1 MPKFSRVSII
11 KAAKM
16 SLIPAD
22 RKKNDEISLALSSAV
37 EDMAMR
43 LYGAGIVAY
52 TTEEMA
58 AGTRTVDLRGENDD
72 LDHILFL
79 NITTNT
85 SSPLIDYKSR
95 TYFLRKLNAPNTPA
109 GIPEFYTVLTDD
121 DDGYPTIKFN
131 CPTSEAYTLEIYYF
145 PEGSPENISRFKN
158 PICLIHGTVAYFYG
172 AETERGAAA
181 YANFEKLVGIARAAD
196 KYPAHRTQKFAP
208 SRAEEQFRDAR
219 NSFRRRRA

>member
-1 MPKFSRVSII
+1 
-11 KAAKM
+11 M

-22 RKKNDEISLALSSAV
+22 RKKNDQIGLALSAAT

-52 TTEEMA
+52 TTEDVT
-58 AGTRTVDLRGENDD
+58 AGSRTVDLRGENDD
-72 LDHILFL
+72 LRHILFL

-85 SSPLIDYKSR
+85 STYLIEYKSR
-95 TYFLRKLNAPNTPA
+95 TYFLERLNDPDTPA
-109 GIPEFYTVLTDD
+109 GVPQFYTVLTDD
-121 DDGYPTIKFN
+121 SDGYPTIKFN
-131 CPTSEAYTLEIYYF
+131 RPTNEDYTLEVYYF

-172 AETERGAAA
+172 VETKGGAAA

-196 KYPAHRTQKFAP
+196 KYPAHRSQKFTP